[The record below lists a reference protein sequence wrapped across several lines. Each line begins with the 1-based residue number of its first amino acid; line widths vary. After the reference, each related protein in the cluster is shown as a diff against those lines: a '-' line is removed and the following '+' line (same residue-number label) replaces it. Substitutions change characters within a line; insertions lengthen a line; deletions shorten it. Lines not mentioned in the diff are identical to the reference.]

1 MAICSIVEFIY
12 IYIIYIYLFI
22 YVYSFI
28 NIKILFIV
36 DLPIKHS
43 DFSHSYVSLPK
54 GKGFPVAMID
64 WRVCGAMEQLL
75 MMTMG

>member
-12 IYIIYIYLFI
+12 IYIHNIYIYLFI

-54 GKGFPVAMID
+54 GRWGVRLAPTP
-64 WRVCGAMEQLL
+64 G
-75 MMTMG
+75 